1 MMSAVLAD
9 TGPLYAAVD
18 PDDLCHRRSQA
29 DLQRLAGEATGVI
42 VVGSTVLECYTLIV
56 QRLGPIVAHRW
67 LSEVETGATVVQPS
81 LDDLTAAAELLRRF
95 TEPQLTMFDT
105 VLTVVSLRL
114 ELPIWTFDHRFEA
127 MHAPI
132 WR

>member
-1 MMSAVLAD
+1 MMPAVLAD

-29 DLQRLAGEATGVI
+29 DLKRLADDGIAVT

-56 QRLGPIVAHRW
+56 QRLGPVVAHRW
-67 LSEVETGATVVQPS
+67 LSEIEGGATIVQPN
-81 LDDLTAAAELLRRF
+81 LDDLTAAAQLIRRF
-95 TEPQLTMFDT
+95 GEPPLTMFDT
-105 VLTVVSLRL
+105 VLAVVSLRL
-114 ELPIWTFDHRFEA
+114 ELPIWTFDHRFDA
-127 MHAPI
+127 LHASV

>member
-1 MMSAVLAD
+1 MMGAVLAD

-29 DLQRLAGEATGVI
+29 DLTRLVGEGIAVT

-56 QRLGPIVAHRW
+56 QRLGPAVAHRW
-67 LSEVETGATVVQPS
+67 LSEIESGATIVQPN
-81 LDDLTAAAELLRRF
+81 LDDLTAAAQLIRRF
-95 TEPQLTMFDT
+95 GEPPLTMFDT
-105 VLTVVSLRL
+105 VLAVVSLRL
-114 ELPIWTFDHRFEA
+114 ELPIWTFDHRFDA
-127 MHAPI
+127 LHASV